1 MRMPGQVLHKVPLFG
16 WAIFVTAV
24 LLLLALPVL
33 AGIFILILPAINLAI
48 FWKLLKFKYI
58 KLRQSARN
66 QKGLSL
72 FGISRDYTPQFIHC
86 KNYSTL
92 PNFNNTD
99 NRYLKL
105 EPHFKLPDNINLNF
119 SSYLTGLIEGDGTII
134 VPKKERSEKGKLNYP
149 SVQIAFDLRDLP
161 LALIIQKE
169 LKCGSISRTKGVNC
183 YRLTINN
190 YEGLILI
197 AILLNGNM
205 RTPKIN
211 NLYLLIDWLNN
222 RFKGLNIKK
231 HSWDKSMLST
241 NSWLAGFIDA
251 DGHFFANISKKSISC
266 GFELVQSSIDK
277 QGFSK
282 IGIMEILAQYLKVKL
297 RKSGRKK
304 YPMYLEY
311 RIRTSSLSNN
321 LILIDY
327 IKQYPLFSSKY
338 LNYRDWLSIINII
351 KEGNH
356 KNDKGKQHI
365 AFIRDGMNNKRRR
378 FIWDHLNDF
387 YNLYK

>member
-1 MRMPGQVLHKVPLFG
+1 MPGQVLHKVPLFG

-33 AGIFILILPAINLAI
+33 AGIYILPALNLAI
-48 FWKLLKFKYI
+48 FWELLKLKYI
-58 KLRQSARN
+58 KLRQSAGN

-72 FGISRDYTPQFIHC
+72 FGILRDYTPQFIHY

-92 PNFNNTD
+92 PKLDNTD
-99 NRYLKL
+99 IRY
-105 EPHFKLPDNINLNF
+105 FKLDPYFKKPDNINSNF
-119 SSYLTGLIEGDGTII
+119 SSYLAGLIEGDGTIL

-149 SVQIAFDLRDLP
+149 SIQIAFDLRDLP
-161 LALIIQKE
+161 LAMIIQKE
-169 LKCGSISRTKGVNC
+169 LKCGSISRIKGVNC
-183 YRLTINN
+183 YRLSINN

-222 RFKGLNIKK
+222 KFKGLNLEKYK
-231 HSWDKSMLST
+231 WDKSKLST

-251 DGHFFANISKKSISC
+251 DGHFFAHISKKYISC
-266 GFELVQSSIDK
+266 GFELVQSSVDK

-282 IGIMEILAQYLKVKL
+282 KELMELLAQYLKVKL
-297 RKSGRKK
+297 GKSSRKK
-304 YPMYLEY
+304 YPKYLEY
-311 RIRTSSLSNN
+311 RVRTSNLNNN

-327 IKQYPLFSSKY
+327 IEQYPLFSSKY

-356 KNDKGKQHI
+356 KNDKGKLQI
-365 AFIRDGMNNKRRR
+365 ASIRDGMNNKRRT
-378 FIWDHLNDF
+378 FIWDHLNNF